1 MVTAEKDGDVAY
13 IGSDWN
19 EGIMPWAF
27 GLSFDLDQSQP
38 MLRGTVFTDRGVYR
52 LGEEVRL
59 KAILRHNTPQGIRL
73 LPAGHACCF
82 PCATDRIGSSPKERS
97 PSTRGAAPSGR
108 SRCRPRAAWA
118 ATRYEAILESD
129 KPVPKKPEDLKPGDE
144 PGPALDDEVAY
155 EKAVHAS
162 FLVAA
167 YRRPDFRVDVKLT
180 TGVVKAGDPVK
191 AAVSAKYLF
200 GAPMPARP
208 TTWTWTRS
216 PGGSAPRGLRRAAGW
231 RSVGVCRLGRTHC
244 RHVIGNEPRD
254 EDVADRGAES
264 RPDNQTRRRHPE
276 RLHARGG
283 RRGRI
288 PSAHREPRQHH
299 GPSRGLVHRR
309 APSELF
315 PRSEGWSQDRADC
328 HHRPA
333 RSCQASRSKSS

>member
-1 MVTAEKDGDVAY
+1 
-13 IGSDWN
+13 
-19 EGIMPWAF
+19 MPWAF

-108 SRCRPRAAWA
+108 SRCRPRQPG
-118 ATRYEAILESD
+118 RYSIRAILEND

-167 YRRPDFRVDVKLT
+167 VSTAGLPRRREIDDRR
-180 TGVVKAGDPVK
+180 GEGGR
-191 AAVSAKYLF
+191 SGEGCGQREYLF

-216 PGGSAPRGLRRAAGW
+216 PGGSAPRAVYDALPDGDRWDFVGSVERTADTSSVMSRETKTSRTGELHLDLTDSTPASRTSTRSRRT
-231 RSVGVCRLGRTHC
+231 SRTYP
-244 RHVIGNEPRD
+244 VST
-254 EDVADRGAES
+254 S
-264 RPDNQTRRRHPE
+264 RT
-276 RLHARGG
+276 
-283 RRGRI
+283 
-288 PSAHREPRQHH
+288 
-299 GPSRGLVHRR
+299 
-309 APSELF
+309 AP
-315 PRSEGWSQDRADC
+315 
-328 HHRPA
+328 
-333 RSCQASRSKSS
+333 ASRSIPRTGTSACVVRTISSIGRLVSRPS